1 MLKCRIIY
9 FSFFS
14 CSSTLHWYLDAQ
26 VYALALWFSMSAFL
40 AECFLYFCFRY
51 IVKKNVPGLKAT
63 KIENKIG
70 LRMVQNGD
78 IILKQV
84 FVPDEDRLPG
94 VNSFQDTSKV
104 WCNKT
109 HQWWCVSSIF
119 MHLYIYIE
127 FLITT
132 YCCYNTHAF
141 CKKINC
147 CLKFYLLC
155 NLSMNKTLL
164 HIRPYYLRKQERIF
178 ALLQNLKITS

>member
-14 CSSTLHWYLDAQ
+14 RSSTLHWYLDAQ

-40 AECFLYFCFRY
+40 AECFLCFCFRY

-104 WCNKT
+104 
-109 HQWWCVSSIF
+109 
-119 MHLYIYIE
+119 
-127 FLITT
+127 
-132 YCCYNTHAF
+132 
-141 CKKINC
+141 
-147 CLKFYLLC
+147 
-155 NLSMNKTLL
+155 
-164 HIRPYYLRKQERIF
+164 
-178 ALLQNLKITS
+178 